1 MSNKSWVPPSTL
13 EEKLKHLLIPSGVYI
28 KHLIKKH
35 LKNGEPELHILNFL
49 VNPDKDAIDVGANK
63 GIYTY
68 LLAQLVQH
76 VYAFEPNPKIFRILK
91 KHLPE
96 NATAYD
102 VALSD
107 KIGDGKLLVP
117 KRVKNDE
124 YSNQGASLSTVKI
137 NEPYGTVDVTER
149 TLDSYEFNNIGFIKI
164 DVEGFESAV
173 LKGAVDTIKHNMP
186 TLLIELEERHTGR
199 PIVEL
204 VKEVEKY
211 GYKAFYLKQAQLTCF
226 SQFNPVLE
234 HQKPD
239 KQRDYVNNFLFFPNK
254 EVESIKLKV

>member
-1 MSNKSWVPPSTL
+1 MNNKSWVPLSTF
-13 EEKLKHLLIPSGVYI
+13 EEKLKHLLIPSGFYI

-35 LKNGEPELHILNFL
+35 LKKGESELHLLRFL

-63 GIYTY
+63 GIYSY

-96 NATAYD
+96 NARAYD

-107 KIGDGKLLVP
+107 KNGDGELLVP
-117 KRVKNDE
+117 KSVKNDR
-124 YSNQGASLSTVKI
+124 YSNQGASLSTVKVSG
-137 NEPYGTVDVTER
+137 PHRKVDVKER

-164 DVEGFESAV
+164 DVEGFESTV
-173 LKGAVDTIKHNMP
+173 LKGAVNTIKQNMP

-199 PIVEL
+199 PVVEL
-204 VKEVEKY
+204 VHEVENY

-234 HQKPD
+234 HRETIN
-239 KQRDYVNNFLFFPNK
+239 QRDYVNNFLFFPD
-254 EVESIKLKV
+254 